1 MTLIIVIAIVAA
13 VGALFL
19 LKNSKKKPDRTGDQE
34 SEIKGY
40 RIKFFKDNK
49 EVDSKIIR

>member
-1 MTLIIVIAIVAA
+1 MTLIIVIVIVAA

-19 LKNSKKKPDRTGDQE
+19 LKNSKKKSDSIGDQE

-49 EVDSKIIR
+49 EVDSKIVR

>member
-13 VGALFL
+13 AGALFL
-19 LKNSKKKPDRTGDQE
+19 LRNSRNKSDSTVDRE

-40 RIKFFKDNK
+40 RIKFFKNNK
-49 EVDSKIIR
+49 EVDSKIVR

>member
-13 VGALFL
+13 SGALFL
-19 LKNSKKKPDRTGDQE
+19 LKNSSKKSNRSGNPG

-40 RIKFFKDNK
+40 RIKFFKENK
-49 EVDSKIIR
+49 EVDSKIVR